1 MQMKL
6 FEYQKGNFKMSA
18 SIRKTTTRE
27 KIEGIIALVIIGIVV
42 WWVMK

>member
-1 MQMKL
+1 MKL
-6 FEYQKGNFKMSA
+6 FEYQKGKFKMFA

-27 KIEGIIALVIIGIVV
+27 KVEGIIALLVIAGLIA